1 MTVNDFHQRMM
12 SDVQARADSDADFP
26 SRSFMSI
33 MAEKLADVDEVENL
47 QVLHYEGTGSR
58 NRSLLIDGY
67 DLYDTDDPGADRQI
81 ALAVMD
87 WHPGSE
93 LATLTTTEARKKLNA
108 LQSFLSDAVQQ
119 QLETRLEDSSDE
131 YQLARELRQR
141 GASVSRYRLYLIS
154 NAQVSASMKVPP
166 AETINGIPV
175 DFHVW
180 DLSRLLQVEE
190 SASGRSEV
198 EIDLSGWLEDG
209 LPALSIQSEEA
220 EFETYLAAVPGDL
233 LADLYGQ
240 YGSRLLEGN
249 VRSFLSNKVLVN
261 RGIRATIQSEPD
273 MFLAYN
279 NGLTATATSVA
290 ASRSGSH
297 ALIKTI
303 KNLQIVNGGQT
314 TASLY
319 NARRDLSPKPNL
331 KDISVQLKLIVVHPE
346 ESETLVPKISKYANT
361 QNRVNPADFFS
372 NSPFHRRLESISR
385 RLLAPSVAGKA
396 FQTHWFYERTR
407 GQYLNERNRGSASH
421 SKTFEVRNPRNQVI
435 NKTDLAKYE
444 LSWAQEPHMVSRGSQ
459 KNFSAFAANVAN
471 KWDKDE
477 AQFNDEYFKH
487 AVAKAILFN
496 SVRAAVLKAEWYTT
510 GYLANIVSYAVAK
523 LAYEV
528 QVQGKGKVLDLDRIW
543 LSQAVPVE
551 VLSYATEL
559 AKAARG
565 VLTHDDKPVVNVT
578 EWAKKE
584 QCWTDVKSESV
595 PAPAEFLATL
605 LDPFKVVEKAKTAR
619 MNQKIDSSIS
629 AQIEALNVGGET
641 WLRVADFGKE
651 HRILS
656 PNELSLVSKFSNG
669 AYAVPT
675 ESQAAKLM
683 TFLQRVE
690 ENGFKR

>member
-1 MTVNDFHQRMM
+1 M
-12 SDVQARADSDADFP
+12 SDVQARADSEGDFP

-33 MAEKLADVDEVENL
+33 MAEKLAELDEVENL

-58 NRSLLIDGY
+58 NRSLLVDGY
-67 DLYDTDDPGADRQI
+67 DLYDADDPGADRQI

-87 WHPGSE
+87 WHPENE
-93 LATLTTTEARKKLNA
+93 LSTLTTTDARKKLGA

-131 YQLARELRQR
+131 FQLARELRLR
-141 GASVSRYRLYLIS
+141 GAGVSRYRLYLIS
-154 NAQVSASMKVPP
+154 NASASSSMKALS
-166 AETINGIPV
+166 AEALNGIPV
-175 DFHVW
+175 DLHVW

-198 EIDLSGWLEDG
+198 EIDLSEWLQDG
-209 LPALSIQSEEA
+209 LPALGIQAENA
-220 EFETYLAAVPGDL
+220 EFETYLAAIPGNV

-261 RGIRATIQSEPD
+261 RGIRATIQSEAD

-279 NGLTATATSVA
+279 NGLTATATSVET
-290 ASRSGSH
+290 SRSGSH

-303 KNLQIVNGGQT
+303 RNLQIVNGGQT

-319 NARRDLSPKPNL
+319 NARRDLSPKPDL
-331 KDISVQLKLIVVHPE
+331 KDISVQLKLIVVHPDDS
-346 ESETLVPKISKYANT
+346 ESLVPKISKYANT

-407 GQYLNERNRGSASH
+407 GQYLNEKNRGTSSH
-421 SKTFEVRNPRNQVI
+421 SKTFEARNPRNQVI

-459 KNFSAFAANVAN
+459 KNFSAFATNVAS

-477 AQFNDEYFKH
+477 AQFNDEYFKR

-496 SVRAAVLKAEWYTT
+496 SVRAAVLKADWYKT

-528 QVQGKGKVLDLDRIW
+528 EVQGKGKVLDLDRIW
-543 LSQAVPVE
+543 LTQAVPVE
-551 VLSYATEL
+551 VLSYATDL
-559 AKAARG
+559 AKSARG
-565 VLTHDDKPVVNVT
+565 VLTNDDKPLGNVT

-584 QCWTDVKSESV
+584 QCWADVKARSI
-595 PAPAEFLATL
+595 PAPIEFLNTL
-605 LDPFKVVEKAKTAR
+605 IDPFKLVEKAKTAR
-619 MNQKIDSSIS
+619 MNQKIDSSIT
-629 AQIEALNVGGET
+629 AQIEALNVGAAT
-641 WLRVADFGKE
+641 WLRVANFGKE
-651 HRILS
+651 HRVLS
-656 PNELSLVSKFSNG
+656 PNELSLVSRFSNG

-675 ESQAAKLM
+675 EAQAAKLM
-683 TFLQRVE
+683 TCLQRVE